1 MSRSE
6 FAIIESYF
14 ADMGPGRHDTLLT
27 IGDDCAL
34 LKPAADKAIAV
45 SMDTLVAGVHFFEDV
60 SPAKLGHKA
69 LAVNLS
75 DLAAMGA
82 TPAWFTLAL
91 TLPELNEP
99 WLDDFAAGLSAL
111 AREHQ
116 IQLVGG
122 DTTQGPLSITI
133 QVHGLV
139 DPGKAF
145 RRSAAK
151 PGDWIFV
158 SGTLGDA
165 GIALQNKLGNL
176 PALNLTA
183 QDWQFLNNRL
193 ECPTPRNDL
202 ASKLLGPVK
211 SAIDISDG
219 LLADLQHLLDA
230 SRVGAEIDLSALP
243 LSSALQKLPGNTAYQ
258 QALTAG
264 DDYELCFTAPT
275 EHAPQ
280 LAEEFAGEITCIGKI
295 NDSGKLTLRGLDNE
309 LGLSINRA
317 GYDHFS

>member
-6 FAIIESYF
+6 FAIIESFF
-14 ADMGPGRHDTLLT
+14 AELSPNRRDTLLA

-34 LKPAADKAIAV
+34 LKPAAGQAVAV

-99 WLDDFAAGLSAL
+99 WLDDFASGLSAL

-139 DPGKAF
+139 DPDKAF
-145 RRSAAK
+145 RRNAAK

-165 GIALQNKLGNL
+165 GVALQSKLGNL
-176 PALNLTA
+176 AGLSLSEP
-183 QDWQFLNNRL
+183 DWDFLNARL
-193 ECPTPRNDL
+193 ECPTPRNHL
-202 ASKLLGPVK
+202 ASRLSGQIQ

-230 SRVGAEIDLSALP
+230 SRVGAELDLSKLP
-243 LSSALQKLPGNTAYQ
+243 LSSALQKLPENTAYQ

-264 DDYELCFTAPT
+264 DDYELCFTTPA

-280 LAEEFAGEITCIGKI
+280 LAEEFVDEITCIGKI

>member
-6 FAIIESYF
+6 FSIIESHF
-14 ADMGPGRHDTLLT
+14 ANLSPQRRDTLLS

-34 LKPAADKAIAV
+34 LMPPAGQAIAI
-45 SMDTLVAGVHFFEDV
+45 SMDTLVSGVHFFDDV
-60 SPAKLGHKA
+60 SPEKLGHKA

-91 TLPELNEP
+91 TLPDLDES
-99 WLDDFAAGLSAL
+99 WLTSFAGGLSAL
-111 AREHQ
+111 ANQHQ

-139 DPGKAF
+139 EPEKAF
-145 RRSAAK
+145 RRDAAK

-165 GIALQNKLGNL
+165 GVALQSKLGNL
-176 PALNLTA
+176 SNSAMTE
-183 QDWQFLNNRL
+183 QDQSFLNARL
-193 ECPTPRNDL
+193 ESPTPRNHL
-202 ASKLLGPVK
+202 AKKLRGHIL

-230 SRVGAEIDLSALP
+230 SNVGAEINISALP
-243 LSSALQKLPGNTAYQ
+243 LSRALQKLPENIAYQ

-264 DDYELCFTAPT
+264 DDYELCFTAPAET
-275 EHAPQ
+275 APQ
-280 LAEEFAGEITCIGKI
+280 LAESFTDEITCIGVT
-295 NDSGKLTLRGLDNE
+295 NDSGKLTLNGLDHE
-309 LGLSINRA
+309 LNLSINKA